1 MCVGEVGD
9 ATQTLASAA
18 PKNLSPHCAPGK
30 FRWGL
35 FPPDHTAPPHHPAS
49 FPPPKRAKCK
59 SYSASP
65 PKSQSPHT
73 IRAWLSPPSPL
84 NKPAF
89 FFFTSST
96 ELLTTPL
103 SRLSWVNLGHSYMKA
118 SDTMP
123 SIRDAYGAGA
133 AVGPRIIARR
143 VGRRRGLPAEH
154 RFPISVRPLLASN
167 REPIVTRGAMALL
180 LISSASYTSS
190 RAPYILD
197 SFHLC
202 RRCLFGSWLYHTLF
216 PVSRCTRTS

>member
-1 MCVGEVGD
+1 MCRRGWRCYSDSRFCRSQKSFSPLRSRKISVGTFPAG
-9 ATQTLASAA
+9 
-18 PKNLSPHCAPGK
+18 PHRP
-30 FRWGL
+30 
-35 FPPDHTAPPHHPAS
+35 APPSRLLPPTQAS
-49 FPPPKRAKCK
+49 QVQVIQRKSPKIPKPTHNPGLVISAFTAKQ
-59 SYSASP
+59 A
-65 PKSQSPHT
+65 
-73 IRAWLSPPSPL
+73 R
-84 NKPAF
+84 
-89 FFFTSST
+89 FFTSST